1 MTDISKLK
9 LTNTNHFSEQFVK
22 TSIALLVVGLIYWVN
37 VFVWAPNHDA
47 ATYLIEAKRLLE
59 GGLFYRDIL
68 DTNPPLIVF
77 LYLPVVWL
85 ANLTGISG
93 WAVFTGLISIVTL
106 AASYSID
113 YQIARV
119 LPNVPWWLRWQVI
132 LLVIVVLPG
141 YHSGQREHLSI
152 CLALPALSKWLV
164 DDILGSE
171 YQPKSTV
178 IIYWIIASL
187 GFLIKPFFLMVPAV
201 FFVWRACQYR
211 KWLALLSLEAITVAL
226 VSLIYLAVVW
236 FYFQD
241 WIENMQVTWQA
252 YFGFNQDMKVVIRH
266 DFRGQI
272 IIFALV
278 STVLFFLPL
287 THAYKRLVIG
297 FMFASG
303 VWLLLAVLQSKGWT
317 YHVLPAN
324 LLIALS
330 LSLALADLLF
340 KPRVNKS
347 ALSSCLP
354 QWIWAALSIAVFS
367 VVSYVSGKDRPLLVD
382 VFRSPLNQAIVNYSQ
397 DKPWVIWSTSV
408 LDAFP
413 LAILVPGTWASR
425 SMHQFIVSG
434 TLKLKQ
440 RGKAEAEQ
448 AERLQAISA
457 HFATE
462 DLKRWQPQ
470 VVAIRITNNQSV
482 EDSNFN
488 FINFFSMDPEFS
500 SEWAH
505 YQLRERLSE
514 WEVYVRNP

>member
-1 MTDISKLK
+1 MTDISTFKLNNK
-9 LTNTNHFSEQFVK
+9 NCYPVQFVK
-22 TSIALLVVGLIYWVN
+22 ASVALLVVGLIYWVH
-37 VFVWAPNHDA
+37 VFVWAPNHDEA
-47 ATYLIEAKRLLE
+47 PFLIEAQRLLE

-68 DTNPPLIVF
+68 ETNPPLTVF
-77 LYLPVVWL
+77 IYLPVVWL

-113 YQIARV
+113 YQVARV
-119 LPNVPWWLRWQVI
+119 LPNVPWWLRWQII

-171 YQPKSTV
+171 HQPKLTV
-178 IIYWIIASL
+178 IIYWVIASL

-201 FFVWRACQYR
+201 FFVWRACQQR
-211 KWLALLSLEAITVAL
+211 NWRALLCLEAITVAL
-226 VSLIYLAVVW
+226 VSLIYIALVW
-236 FYFQD
+236 LYFQD

-252 YFGFNQDMKVVIRH
+252 YFGFNQDIKVVMLH
-266 DFRGQI
+266 DFKRQI

-297 FMFASG
+297 FIFASG
-303 VWLLLAVLQSKGWT
+303 VWLLLAVLQSKGWAYQT
-317 YHVLPAN
+317 LPAN

-340 KPRVNKS
+340 KPRVNKP
-347 ALSSCLP
+347 AISSYIS
-354 QWIWAALSIAVFS
+354 QWIWATLSIAVFFI
-367 VVSYVSGKDRPLLVD
+367 VSYVSGKDRPLLVD
-382 VFRSPLNQAIVNYSQ
+382 VFREPFNQAIVKYSQ
-397 DKPWVIWSTSV
+397 DKPWVVWSTSIR
-408 LDAFP
+408 DAFP
-413 LAILVPGTWASR
+413 LAILVQGQWASR
-425 SMHQFIVSG
+425 SMHQFIVPG

-470 VVAIRITNNQSV
+470 VVAIRTANNQSV

-488 FINFFSMDPEFS
+488 FINFFSIDPEFS
-500 SEWAH
+500 NEWAH
-505 YQLRERLSE
+505 YQLQEKHLE
-514 WEVYVRNP
+514 WEVYVRNF